1 MHYETMNYMFW
12 SIHTAFLSLYFD
24 SCSTSVGAV
33 DSMLRSIVSTSSA
46 RDGIGVLIS
55 LWLELPTLSPASPIS
70 TFLLW
75 MWWWDPYCGDLQ
87 GSCEEVM
94 MYSKQKAPSKFGS
107 WTHRRDFLQAL
118 VKEPHRELVKEP
130 HINGLI
136 QYHTEEDLSVRPRQ
150 NMAECLSWCWF

>member
-1 MHYETMNYMFW
+1 
-12 SIHTAFLSLYFD
+12 
-24 SCSTSVGAV
+24 
-33 DSMLRSIVSTSSA
+33 
-46 RDGIGVLIS
+46 
-55 LWLELPTLSPASPIS
+55 LPTLSPASPIS

-87 GSCEEVM
+87 GSCEEVR

-118 VKEPHRELVKEP
+118 VKEPH
-130 HINGLI
+130 INGLI
-136 QYHTEEDLSVRPRQ
+136 QYHIEEDLSVRPRQ